1 MSEGNRREQSRRR
14 DFMERQHADQRGR
27 RLDEPA
33 REERRQRFPDETYGG
48 EPDRN
53 GGGDRQSHD
62 AHRHEGMRG
71 WMDED
76 RRGADYRGD
85 FGPEGLPYYRR
96 NQRTGHGW
104 DLYAREGDDAGR
116 KREQDDRPGGA
127 REVRTY
133 DTRSDRGNAGASFGF
148 GPGEG
153 VADRNSEERARYGYS
168 SPYGQGDLNS
178 DRPGQG
184 DWHDSDWMPN
194 RPARG
199 RGTWAGDWADASG
212 NIGMAD
218 YRGRGPK
225 DYRRSDDR
233 IREEV
238 CDRFTD
244 DPRLDASD
252 VAVKVENGDVI
263 LTGTVADRGQKRRA
277 EDIAERVNGVAD
289 VINQLR
295 VLRGEPAQEAAQAR
309 GEEKTARGGAIA
321 PADVV
326 ADQSNKG

>member
-1 MSEGNRREQSRRR
+1 MSEGNKGNRSRRR
-14 DFMERQHADQRGR
+14 DVQPQQARQPGHGV
-27 RLDEPA
+27 DEPA
-33 REERRQRFPDETYGG
+33 REERRQRFPDEPYGG
-48 EPDRN
+48 ERDRDRD
-53 GGGDRQSHD
+53 GDRQSHE
-62 AHRHEGMRG
+62 ARRGEGMGG
-71 WMDED
+71 WIDED
-76 RRGADYRGD
+76 RRGADYAGD

-96 NQRTGHGW
+96 NQRSGHGW
-104 DLYAREGDDAGR
+104 DLYAQEGDDAGR
-116 KREQDDRPGGA
+116 EQNKGDAAGGTRWSHAARAASEPGNPDA
-127 REVRTY
+127 RDEV
-133 DTRSDRGNAGASFGF
+133 
-148 GPGEG
+148 GPGDGSVEPSTG
-153 VADRNSEERARYGYS
+153 ERLQYAYG

-184 DWHDSDWMPN
+184 DWRDSDWVPN

-199 RGTWAGDWADASG
+199 RGTWAGDWADPST

-252 VAVKVENGDVI
+252 VTVKVENGDVI
-263 LTGTVADRGQKRRA
+263 LTGTVATREQKRRA
-277 EDIAERVNGVAD
+277 EDIAERVTGVAD
-289 VINQLR
+289 IINQLR
-295 VLRGEPAQEAAQAR
+295 VLGGEPAQEGTAP
-309 GEEKTARGGAIA
+309 GEEKTARGGAIS

-326 ADQSNKG
+326 ADKSKR